1 MEWKAPTMRDRES
14 LPNNPTVRAP
24 CCGRKTSAD
33 MLVDVSG
40 LPSEV
45 RPQAAVYMCDACRER
60 VFADGVMTREEF
72 YSMYDPP
79 AAAVARITEYEEK
92 R

>member
-1 MEWKAPTMRDRES
+1 ME
-14 LPNNPTVRAP
+14 
-24 CCGRKTSAD
+24 SAD
-33 MLVDVSG
+33 DAGPRVPAKQPDGAGAV

-60 VFADGVMTREEF
+60 VFADGVMTRAEF
-72 YSMYDPP
+72 YAMYDPP